1 LEGKKKRL
9 EGREEKR
16 NKGKERNSK
25 KRKVNRWDE
34 NNNFM
39 DNFVNET
46 AMCYKIHGTVHH
58 LHETV
63 QMISSETFVI
73 VIIIIVI

>member
-1 LEGKKKRL
+1 VNCWTKEADNEKGRRKKL

-25 KRKVNRWDE
+25 KRKVERWEE

-39 DNFVNET
+39 DNFVNKS
-46 AMCYKIHGTVHH
+46 AMW
-58 LHETV
+58 
-63 QMISSETFVI
+63 
-73 VIIIIVI
+73 